1 MSESFYVTTAID
13 YPNGAPHLGHV
24 YEKIVTDTYARWYRL
39 LGRNVRFLTGTDE
52 NGQKLVKAGEAAG
65 FENTQEY
72 VDANVDKFR
81 EICRDL
87 DLTNNDFIRTTEER
101 HHKVVQEIWEA
112 LEAKGDIYFDRYSGW
127 YCYHCEAFYM
137 ESQVEELQCPVHGK
151 KLDFLEEDGFFFRMS
166 AYQKWIIN
174 HIKENPSFIFP
185 SASRKEI
192 LSRLEN
198 DELRDLSVS
207 RPNHGWGIPTP
218 SKPDHVVYTWFD
230 ALINYYSA
238 VREEPLKSTYWP
250 AEMHVIGKD
259 ITWFHTVIW
268 PVMLQAVGI
277 ALPKQIHVHGMLLAA
292 DGKKMSKSLD
302 NVIDPYELIDH
313 YSLDLIRY
321 YMLRSISSGSDGRF
335 SVSDMIDR
343 NNNELANDFGNLALR
358 VIKLSQKRIGETVDN
373 EGISQEFDFLPL
385 AEQMKEFMDQR
396 EHNRALDKLWESIN
410 QVNAYLNTHEP
421 WRIKDDPEAFK
432 NYMYNS
438 LYAIC
443 CFATLLQPFVPVAA
457 AKTLVMLGCKD
468 EGLDG
473 LVFGKHIFELGET
486 ESLFPKLEMENSEK

>member
-1 MSESFYVTTAID
+1 MLDPFYVTTAID

-24 YEKIVTDTYARWYRL
+24 YEKIITDTYARWYRL
-39 LGRNVRFLTGTDE
+39 LGRQVRFLTGTDE

-65 FENTQEY
+65 YEDTQKY
-72 VDANVDKFR
+72 VDTNVEKFK
-81 EICRDL
+81 ELCRDL
-87 DLTNNDFIRTTEER
+87 NLTHDDFIRTTEQR
-101 HHKVVQEIWEA
+101 HHRVVQEIWET

-137 ESQVEELQCPVHGK
+137 EGQVEDLQCPVHGT

-166 AYQKWIIN
+166 AYQNWIID
-174 HIKENPSFIFP
+174 HIKSNPEFIFP
-185 SASRKEI
+185 NASRKEI

-207 RPNHGWGIPTP
+207 RPNNGWGIPVP
-218 SKPDHVVYTWFD
+218 SKPEHVVYTWFD

-238 VREEPLKSTYWP
+238 VREEPLKSSYWP
-250 AEMHVIGKD
+250 AAMHVIGKD

-268 PVMLQAVGI
+268 PVMLHAVNVS
-277 ALPKQIHVHGMLLAA
+277 LPKQIHVHGMLLAA
-292 DGKKMSKSLD
+292 DGRKMSKSLD

-321 YMLRSISSGSDGRF
+321 YMVRAISSGSDGRF
-335 SVSDMIDR
+335 SVADMIDR

-358 VIKLSQKRIGETVDN
+358 VIKLSKKRIGDAIDS
-373 EGISQEFDFLPL
+373 EGVTQEFNFIPL
-385 AEQMKEFMDQR
+385 AEQMTQLMDQR
-396 EHNRALDKLWESIN
+396 EHNRAVDKLWEAVN

-421 WRIKDDPEAFK
+421 WRIKDDPAAFK

-438 LYAIC
+438 LYAIR
-443 CFATLLQPFVPVAA
+443 CFAILLQPFIPTAA
-457 AKTLVMLGCKD
+457 GKTLEMLSCKGVGMS
-468 EGLDG
+468 GLE
-473 LVFGKHIFELGET
+473 FGEYTFELGET
-486 ESLFPKLEMENSEK
+486 EALFPKLELPGSTR